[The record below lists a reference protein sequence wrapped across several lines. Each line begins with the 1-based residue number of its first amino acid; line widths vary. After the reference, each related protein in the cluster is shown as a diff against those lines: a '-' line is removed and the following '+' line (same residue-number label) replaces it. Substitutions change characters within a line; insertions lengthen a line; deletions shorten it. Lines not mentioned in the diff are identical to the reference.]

1 MTKIT
6 KKLFCEL
13 LANNASV
20 LVGSAS
26 RKSDEWLTYALDRVP
41 PEKVCNPL
49 EFRSVYRMT
58 ASDIEFSNGSHLSL
72 AQAGK
77 REYLM
82 YKNHDGVV
90 FVIRKLTV
98 WDEFDEKYNEYYMA
112 YALPEVDEKEN
123 AI

>member
-13 LANNASV
+13 LANNVSV
-20 LVGSAS
+20 LVGSAF
-26 RKSDEWLTYALDRVP
+26 RKSDKWLTYALDRVP

-49 EFRSVYRMT
+49 EFRSVYHMT

-82 YKNHDGVV
+82 YKNRDGVV
-90 FVIRKLTV
+90 FVVRKLTV
-98 WDEFDEKYNEYYMA
+98 WDEFDEKYNEYYVA
-112 YALPEVDEKEN
+112 YALPEVDEKEP
-123 AI
+123 AV

>member
-1 MTKIT
+1 MMKIT

-13 LANNASV
+13 LANNESV

-26 RKSDEWLTYALDRVP
+26 RKSDKWLIYALDRVP
-41 PEKVCNPL
+41 PEKVCDPL
-49 EFRSVYRMT
+49 NFRSVYRMT

-72 AQAGK
+72 TQAGK

-82 YKNHDGVV
+82 HKNRDGVV
-90 FVIRKLTV
+90 FVVRKLTV
-98 WDEFDEKYNEYYMA
+98 WDEFDEKYNEHYVA
-112 YALPEVDEKEN
+112 YALPEIDEKEN

>member
-1 MTKIT
+1 MMKIT

-26 RKSDEWLTYALDRVP
+26 RKSDKWLIYALDRVP

-49 EFRSVYRMT
+49 NFRSVYRMT

-72 AQAGK
+72 AQAGSA
-77 REYLM
+77 
-82 YKNHDGVV
+82 N
-90 FVIRKLTV
+90 T
-98 WDEFDEKYNEYYMA
+98 
-112 YALPEVDEKEN
+112 
-123 AI
+123 

>member
-13 LANNASV
+13 LANNESV
-20 LVGSAS
+20 LVGSAF
-26 RKSDEWLTYALDRVP
+26 RKSDKWLTYALDRVP

-49 EFRSVYRMT
+49 NFRSVYRMT
-58 ASDIEFSNGSHLSL
+58 ASEIEFSNGSHLSL
-72 AQAGK
+72 TQAGK

-82 YKNHDGVV
+82 HQNRDGVTFLV
-90 FVIRKLTV
+90 RKLTT
-98 WDEFDEKYNEYYMA
+98 WDEFDEKYNEHYVA
-112 YALPEVDEKEN
+112 YALPDIDKKEN

>member
-13 LANNASV
+13 LANNESV
-20 LVGSAS
+20 LVGSAF
-26 RKSDEWLTYALDRVP
+26 RKSDKWLTYALDRVP

-49 EFRSVYRMT
+49 NFRSVYRMT
-58 ASDIEFSNGSHLSL
+58 ASEIEFSNGSHLSL
-72 AQAGK
+72 TQAGK

-82 YKNHDGVV
+82 HKNRDGVTFLV
-90 FVIRKLTV
+90 RKLTT
-98 WDEFDEKYNEYYMA
+98 WAESDEKYNEHYVA
-112 YALPEVDEKEN
+112 YALPDIDKKEN

>member
-58 ASDIEFSNGSHLSL
+58 ATDIEFSNGSHLSL

-82 YKNHDGVV
+82 YKNRDGVV
-90 FVIRKLTV
+90 FVVRKLTV
-98 WDEFDEKYNEYYMA
+98 WDEFDEKYNEYYVA
-112 YALPEVDEKEN
+112 YALPEAEKKEN
-123 AI
+123 AV